1 MSDWES
7 VLERT
12 ESLLQRLE
20 SYLPER
26 AEHIIAWEKV
36 VASRWRFYNER
47 GFLQPVE
54 MSDPIHIRDLSAI
67 DDQIKLV
74 EMNTRQFIAG
84 LPSNNVL
91 LTGSKGTGKS
101 SLVKALL
108 NKYAKKGLRL
118 IEVDKAHLYQLPQII
133 DLVSKDSHRFIIFC
147 DDLSFGSDDDGY
159 KTLKVA
165 LDGSVATKSENILIY
180 ATSNRRHLLP
190 EYMSENL
197 ESTYKGEEIHAGENV
212 EEKISLSERF
222 GVWVH
227 FDGFTQDEYIK
238 IASYWVKTLSNDI
251 YHADEKVIRRSLQWA
266 LERGSRSGRVAYQ
279 FAKNEVG
286 SRKLKEMRK
295 TNGR

>member
-1 MSDWES
+1 MSDWGS
-7 VLERT
+7 VLERA

-26 AEHIIAWEKV
+26 AQQVIDWKKIV
-36 VASRWRFYNER
+36 VSRWRFYNDR
-47 GFLQPVE
+47 GFIQPVE
-54 MSDPIHIRDLSAI
+54 MFDPIHVRDLSAI

-108 NKYAKKGLRL
+108 NKYAKKDLRL
-118 IEVDKAHLYQLPQII
+118 IEVDKAQLHQLPPII
-133 DLVSKDSHRFIIFC
+133 DLVSEDPYRFIIFC

-165 LDGSVATKSENILIY
+165 LDGSVATTSENILIY

-227 FDGFTQDEYIK
+227 FDGFTQE
-238 IASYWVKTLSNDI
+238 
-251 YHADEKVIRRSLQWA
+251 E
-266 LERGSRSGRVAYQ
+266 
-279 FAKNEVG
+279 
-286 SRKLKEMRK
+286 
-295 TNGR
+295 

>member
-1 MSDWES
+1 MSDWGS
-7 VLERT
+7 VLERA

-26 AEHIIAWEKV
+26 AQQVIDWKKIV
-36 VASRWRFYNER
+36 VSRWRFYNDR
-47 GFLQPVE
+47 GFIQPVE
-54 MSDPIHIRDLSAI
+54 MFDPIHVRDLSAI

-108 NKYAKKGLRL
+108 NKYAKKDLRL
-118 IEVDKAHLYQLPQII
+118 IEVDKAHLHQLPQII
-133 DLVSKDSHRFIIFC
+133 DLVSEDPYRFIIFC

-165 LDGSVATKSENILIY
+165 LDGSVATTSENILIY

-227 FDGFTQDEYIK
+227 FDGFTQEEYIK
-238 IASYWVKTLSNDI
+238 IASYWVKTLSRDI
-251 YHADEKVIRRSLQWA
+251 YHADEGVIRRSLQWA

-286 SRKLKEMRK
+286 SRKLKEMKKNRA
-295 TNGR
+295 R

>member
-1 MSDWES
+1 MSDWKS
-7 VLERT
+7 ILERA

-20 SYLPER
+20 SFIPER
-26 AEHIIAWEKV
+26 AEHIIDWKKV

-54 MSDPIHIRDLSAI
+54 TIDPIHVRDLSAI

-101 SLVKALL
+101 SLIKALL
-108 NKYAKKGLRL
+108 NKYAKRNLRL
-118 IEVDKAHLYQLPQII
+118 IEVDKAHLHQLPQII
-133 DLVSKDSHRFIIFC
+133 DLVSEDTHRFIIFC
-147 DDLSFGSDDDGY
+147 DDLSFGSDDEGY

-165 LDGSVATKSENILIY
+165 LDGSVATTSENILIY

-197 ESTYKGEEIHAGENV
+197 ESTYKGDEIHAGENV

-238 IASYWVKTLSNDI
+238 IAGYWVKTLSNDI
-251 YHADEKVIRRSLQWA
+251 YHVDDKVIRRSLQWA

-286 SRKLKEMRK
+286 SRKLKEMKK
-295 TNGR
+295 TLSR

>member
-26 AEHIIAWEKV
+26 AEHIIDWEKV

>member
-1 MSDWES
+1 VSDWES

-26 AEHIIAWEKV
+26 AEHIIDWEKV

-118 IEVDKAHLYQLPQII
+118 IEVDKAHLYQLSQII
-133 DLVSKDSHRFIIFC
+133 DLVSMDSHRFIIFC

>member
-26 AEHIIAWEKV
+26 AEHIIDWEKV

-118 IEVDKAHLYQLPQII
+118 IEVDKAHLYQLSQII
-133 DLVSKDSHRFIIFC
+133 DLVSMDSHRFIIFC